1 MTDLMCE
8 GCAPHQPD
16 RGWGVEMNANAI
28 VRYLGVVSVGIAT
41 MLVMPQARADLTN
54 PQLLSQLRPLEQLAA
69 IANQAVYD
77 QLTSSGTCDPLS
89 PVPQGACTGQ
99 VFQVFSRVR
108 ELVDNSNELTQ
119 SGGPREF
126 SLGLDIE
133 NLGFALRW
141 TAAEELAAQ
150 GASVTQFSASQI
162 GSLGSRLAALRFG
175 ASGFRSAAN
184 VGGAGD
190 ARTAGLGRAL
200 GGGAAAD
207 EEGIAKQWGGFID
220 GSFGYGNRS
229 DTTFGSGFEDA
240 FDFDGQEIT
249 VGVDY
254 RLNDAFVVG
263 LLVGHTDRAID
274 FDSSLSIVDARID
287 SDGYSTMAYA
297 LWEKGNFYVNGSVGG
312 QWLSLDQRR
321 RITYPSFNPLVAPI
335 DETALGNS
343 DSNAI
348 SATLGLGYD
357 LRWKAFSF
365 EPFVKAE
372 YQDITI
378 DGFTENSANGFDFN
392 YGEQKLT
399 SLETGLGFKLQY
411 VITPSFGVLVPYL
424 RAEYRNESR
433 NDSRSISAVY
443 AGIAALAASTP
454 GVNFNLPTDQ
464 PDHSYY
470 VASGGM
476 SVVLKHGLQGFIE
489 YAQVFDLEPFSDRV
503 ITGGIRVEF

>member
-1 MTDLMCE
+1 M
-8 GCAPHQPD
+8 
-16 RGWGVEMNANAI
+16 GVDMNGDAI

-41 MLVMPQARADLTN
+41 MFAMPEARADLTD
-54 PQLLSQLRPLEQLAA
+54 PQILSQLRPLEQLAA
-69 IANQAVYD
+69 VANQAVYD
-77 QLTSSGTCDPLS
+77 ELTSSGTCDPLI
-89 PVPQGACTGQ
+89 PGPQGACTGQ

-150 GASVTQFSASQI
+150 GASATQFSANQI
-162 GSLGSRLAALRFG
+162 SSLGSRLAALRFG

-184 VGGAGD
+184 VNVPGD
-190 ARTAGLGRAL
+190 ARSAAL

-207 EEGIAKQWGGFID
+207 EESIAKRWGGFID
-220 GSFGYGNRS
+220 GSFGYGNRK

-287 SDGYSTMAYA
+287 TDGYSTMAYA
-297 LWEKGNFYVNGSVGG
+297 MWEKGDLYVNGSVGG

-335 DETALGNS
+335 DETALGSS
-343 DSNAI
+343 DSTAI

-357 LRWKAFSF
+357 LRWQAFSF
-365 EPFVKAE
+365 EPFAKAE

-378 DGFTENSANGFDFN
+378 DAFTEHSANGFDFN

-411 VITPSFGVLVPYL
+411 VFTPSFGVLVPYL
-424 RAEYRNESR
+424 RAEYRHESR

-443 AGIAALAASTP
+443 AGIAAFAASAP

-464 PDHSYY
+464 PDDSYY

-476 SVVLKHGLQGFIE
+476 SIVLKHGLQGFIQ

-503 ITGGIRVEF
+503 ITGGIRLEF